1 MMELSKN
8 LVCILMRSGV
18 EIWVES
24 ERAESLKNQVE
35 AAKQSMFVRYEN
47 QFINTADISGI
58 YTADVMAD
66 LTRRKN
72 GEWKCTSGKWHM
84 RATKCDCSQE
94 DWFDRQAKQTEKML
108 QGIKPKATFPAP

>member
-1 MMELSKN
+1 MTQLSKN

-18 EIWVES
+18 EIWVEA

-35 AAKQSMFVRYEN
+35 GAKASMFVRYEN

-66 LTRRKN
+66 LSRRKN
-72 GEWKCTSGKWHM
+72 GQWQCTKGKWHD
-84 RATKCDCSQE
+84 RGRKCECEHE
-94 DWFDRQAKQTEKML
+94 DWFDRESKKTDEML
-108 QGIKPKATFPAP
+108 KRI